1 MHQPLVILTETLDA
15 EPAAWL
21 AERASLEHATAESR
35 RFDELAPNCEGL
47 LVRTY
52 TRVDEHLLG
61 RLPRLRVV
69 GRAGVGLDHIDV
81 SACRARGVEVVH
93 TPDANTQAVVEYVV
107 CLLADAL
114 RPRLVLPGAV
124 SSDRWHELRR
134 EVVATRQMNECTL
147 GILGTGRIGR
157 RIAEVAAAIGFRVLR
172 NDLLPDPERSAI
184 PGRSAEIETLFAES
198 DVVTIHID
206 GRPSNRGFVDRRLLS
221 LLKSDAMLLNT
232 SRGMVIDA
240 KALADHLKAHPSS
253 QALLDVHEPEPI
265 PEGHPLVGLPNAH
278 LMPHLAS
285 RTRTATL
292 AMSWVVRDVWRVLRG
307 EPPRH
312 PAPSEPT

>member
-1 MHQPLVILTETLDA
+1 VQHPLVILTETLDA
-15 EPAAWL
+15 DPAAWL
-21 AERASLEHATAESR
+21 AERAALEHATTESR

-52 TRVDEHLLG
+52 TRVDEPLLR
-61 RLPRLRVV
+61 RLPQLRVI
-69 GRAGVGLDHIDV
+69 GRAGVGLDQIDV

-114 RPRLVLPGAV
+114 RPRLVLPGAISV
-124 SSDRWHELRR
+124 ERWHELRR
-134 EVVATRQMNECTL
+134 EVAATRQMNECTL

-157 RIAEVAAAIGFRVLR
+157 RVAEVAAAIGFRVLR
-172 NDLLPDPERSAI
+172 NDLRTDPSLSTLPGESADP
-184 PGRSAEIETLFAES
+184 ETLFAES

-206 GRPSNRGFVDRRLLS
+206 GRTSNRGFVDARLLT
-221 LLKSDAMLLNT
+221 LLKPDAVLLNT
-232 SRGMVIDA
+232 SRGMVVDTSS
-240 KALADHLKAHPSS
+240 LVDHLAAHPAS

-265 PEGHPLVGLPNAH
+265 PGDHPLLALPNAH

-292 AMSWVVRDVWRVLRG
+292 NMSWVVRDVWRVLCG
-307 EPPRH
+307 ESPEH
-312 PAPSEPT
+312 PAPRESR